1 MTPTDL
7 LILAF
12 TGLIAGI
19 LAGILGIGGGTIL
32 VPLLVALGYSPV
44 HSVATSSFSILITAI
59 SGSVQNWRMG
69 MFSFQRVIGIG
80 LPAVVSAQIG
90 ADLASR
96 VYPYYLL
103 AGFGIVLILNI
114 YLIQFRKRLI
124 ARKKQDTS
132 IIIDNQV
139 ISTLPNKTNNLN
151 RISVLIIEYIE
162 YAFKNILFNLI
173 FARIMIGSLA
183 GILAGFFGVGG
194 GVIMVPLQILLLRET
209 IKTAIQTSLGAIVI
223 TSVSACLG
231 HALRN
236 NVVWITGFVLGF
248 GGIIGAQVSTR
259 FLPRLP
265 DEILSLLFRI
275 FLAILSVYVFWL
287 AWQSYTQ
294 HLPA

>member
-69 MFSFQRVIGIG
+69 MFSFQRVMGIG
-80 LPAVVSAQIG
+80 LPAIVSAQIG

-103 AGFGIVLILNI
+103 GGFGLLLILNI

-124 ARKKQDTS
+124 ARKKQDMSVTGNKAVS
-132 IIIDNQV
+132 E
-139 ISTLPNKTNNLN
+139 LPNKANNLN
-151 RISVLIIEYIE
+151 IISMLTTKYG
-162 YAFKNILFNLI
+162 FKNILFNLI
-173 FARIMIGSLA
+173 FARIAIGSLA
-183 GILAGFFGVGG
+183 GILAGLFGVGG
-194 GVIMVPLQILLLRET
+194 GVIMVPLQIILLKET

-236 NVVWITGFVLGF
+236 NVVWTTGFALGL
-248 GGIIGAQVSTR
+248 GGIIGVQVSTR
-259 FLPRLP
+259 FLPLLP
-265 DEILSLLFRI
+265 DEILSLLFRT

-287 AWQSYTQ
+287 AWQSYIQ
-294 HLPA
+294 QLSI